1 MIHHLKITQDI
12 LTYVRDIS
20 LRETNTLKAL
30 RNETLKM
37 PECNMQ
43 ILPEQG
49 QFMALLV
56 RLMQAKKALEIG
68 VFTGYSS
75 LCVAQALPDNGEL
88 IACDNNAD
96 WVNIGRKYW
105 QQAGVEHKIST
116 MIGSAKDSLQQ
127 LIDEK
132 LEGSFD
138 IAFIDADK
146 ENYDTYYEF
155 ALKLVRK
162 GGLILLD
169 NMLWSGAVVNSSI
182 TDTET
187 KSLRALNK
195 KISTDERIDLSL
207 LPFADGLTLAL
218 KR

>member
-1 MIHHLKITQDI
+1 MIHHLKITQEI
-12 LTYVRDIS
+12 LSYVRDVS
-20 LRETNTLKAL
+20 LRENDTLNAL

-37 PECNMQ
+37 AECNMQ
-43 ILPEQG
+43 IMPEQG

-68 VFTGYSS
+68 IFTGYSA

-88 IACDNNAD
+88 IACDSNAD
-96 WVNIGRKYW
+96 WVNMGRKYW

-116 MIGSAKDSLQQ
+116 MIGNAKDSLRH
-127 LIDEK
+127 LIEEK

-155 ALKLVRK
+155 TLKLVRK

-169 NMLWSGAVVNSSI
+169 NMLWSGAVANSSI
-182 TDTET
+182 TDKETEA
-187 KSLRALNK
+187 LRALNK
-195 KISTDERIDLSL
+195 KLLSDDRIDLSL
-207 LPFADGLTLAL
+207 LPFADGLTLVL

>member
-187 KSLRALNK
+187 ESLRALNK

>member
-187 KSLRALNK
+187 ESLRALNK
-195 KISTDERIDLSL
+195 NISTDERIDLSL